1 MKRRQQTRDPYPTS
15 VAFRQAKRYLNPTM
29 IQTPL
34 ALEHQGIINEKLDAI
49 GLHLS
54 EFSYPNLYLFR
65 NRHEYHTV
73 ETPNGFFI
81 SGVTYDRKK
90 YLMPMASPN
99 KVGEDCFNE
108 LKKLLHTRN
117 WSFLFPIPQ
126 AWLDCFDED
135 EFAISSNSD
144 DTDYLYITEK
154 FKTYPGKSMH
164 RKKNLLNQFVN
175 NNKSQL
181 IPLNSDIKQHARE
194 VLEQWQK
201 NTPQEF
207 YQNDYIQCVEAIEEY
222 QILNLTS
229 ALAYANGKPIGLI
242 IGEPLNQD
250 TFIIHF
256 AKANIEVKGAYQ
268 YLFSQ
273 FARDFCPDYKYINLE
288 QDLGN
293 ESLRKTKISYRPDL
307 MNQKFRVSIK

>member
-1 MKRRQQTRDPYPTS
+1 
-15 VAFRQAKRYLNPTM
+15 M

-34 ALEHQGIINEKLDAI
+34 TLEHQGIISEKLDAI
-49 GLHLS
+49 GVYLS

-73 ETPNGFFI
+73 ETSHGFFI
-81 SGVTYDRKK
+81 AGVTYDKRK

-99 KVGEDCFNE
+99 KTSEDCFNE
-108 LKKLLHTRN
+108 LKKLLYTRN
-117 WSFLFPIPQ
+117 WDFLFPIPE
-126 AWLDCFDED
+126 AWLDCFDEN
-135 EFAISSNSD
+135 EFSISSSPNDS
-144 DTDYLYITEK
+144 DYLYITEK
-154 FKTYPGKSMH
+154 FKTYPGKSLH
-164 RKKNLLNQFVN
+164 RKKNLFNQFIKN
-175 NNKSQL
+175 NETRL
-181 IPLNSDIKQHARE
+181 VPLSSDTKQHAKE

-207 YQNDYIQCVEAIEEY
+207 YQNDYTQCAEAIEKY
-222 QILNLTS
+222 HLLNLTA
-229 ALAYANGKPIGLI
+229 ALAYANGKPTGLI
-242 IGEPLNQD
+242 IGEPLNKD

-273 FARDFCPDYKYINLE
+273 FARDFCPDYQYINLE

-293 ESLRKTKISYRPDL
+293 EGLRKTKISYRPDS
-307 MNQKFRVSIK
+307 MSHKFRVGIK